1 MRDLSGWNKFIQNCC
16 ALKDPAELQQF
27 FELTLTAAECQKI
40 GSRYL
45 ILSELISSDKP
56 QRTIAADLGVSLFNI
71 TRGVNQLK
79 QSPPNV
85 QQLILNAKDK
95 SSL

>member
-1 MRDLSGWNKFIQNCC
+1 MRDLSGWNKFIQNCL

-27 FELTLTAAECQKI
+27 FELTLTAAERQKI

-45 ILSELISSDKP
+45 ILSELIAGDKP

-79 QSPPNV
+79 QTPLNI
-85 QQLILNAKDK
+85 QQLILNTNDK

>member
-1 MRDLSGWNKFIQNCC
+1 MRDLSGWNKFIQNCL

-27 FELTLTAAECQKI
+27 FELTLTAAERQKI

-45 ILSELISSDKP
+45 ILSELIAGDKP

-79 QSPPNV
+79 QTPLNI
-85 QQLILNAKDK
+85 QQLILNSNDK